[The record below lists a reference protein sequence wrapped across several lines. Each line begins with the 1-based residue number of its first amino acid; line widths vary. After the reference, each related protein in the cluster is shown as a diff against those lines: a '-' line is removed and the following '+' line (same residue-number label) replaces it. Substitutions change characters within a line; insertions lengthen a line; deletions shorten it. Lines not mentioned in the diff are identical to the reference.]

1 MYWQCNMKFIVIFLL
16 IIGSHLTSYSQM
28 LPGETSSN
36 KIKPRNQSDGIA
48 GLMYGGVS
56 AKTVNM
62 LDNWG
67 LDLGVTFGGMISDHF
82 GIGGAIYTLF
92 TQNVRIIP
100 GQPYFLRLNYG
111 GLEPTFVFKFGK
123 MAFHTKVLL
132 GLGFAGY
139 SENVNFDVLS
149 DLDGD
154 WIMITEP
161 SIGLSYIV
169 SESMWLTLDA
179 GWRVT
184 TGVDFKNISAQDMN
198 GPMFSFTLK
207 TIIN

>member
-1 MYWQCNMKFIVIFLL
+1 MYWQCSMKIIAIFLL
-16 IIGSHLTSYSQM
+16 VISSYLTSFSQL

-48 GLMYGGVS
+48 GSMYGGISV
-56 AKTVNM
+56 KTANIF
-62 LDNWG
+62 DNWG
-67 LDLGVTFGGMISDHF
+67 IDVGASFGGMISDHF
-82 GIGGAIYTLF
+82 GIGGSIYTLF

-111 GLEPTFVFKFGK
+111 GLEPSFVFKFGNV
-123 MAFHTKVLL
+123 AFHSKVLL

-139 SENVNFDVLS
+139 SENVNFDILS

-161 SIGLSYIV
+161 SIGLSYIFD
-169 SESMWLTLDA
+169 ESIWLTLDA

-184 TGVDFKNISAQDMN
+184 SGVDFKNISAQDMN
-198 GPMFSFTLK
+198 GVIFSLTLK